1 MCTQNAAQD
10 DDYSSIADVD
20 ALFLAAGDPAGEDEP
35 MRKGTAFQVCLSL
48 WSAIIN
54 GQSVLT

>member
-48 WSAIIN
+48 WSAMARAY
-54 GQSVLT
+54 